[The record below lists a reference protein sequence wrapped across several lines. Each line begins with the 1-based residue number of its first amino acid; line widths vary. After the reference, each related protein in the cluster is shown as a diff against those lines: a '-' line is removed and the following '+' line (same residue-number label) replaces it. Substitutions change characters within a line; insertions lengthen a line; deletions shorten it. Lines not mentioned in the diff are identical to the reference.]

1 MVVEVVVAEVGAVV
15 VAEVEDPDGLV
26 EAPETIDPTPS
37 PSPSVPPTT
46 PSPSR
51 ILPKGFFICVLSL
64 LRSGSIASADIVCV
78 VLSTPQ

>member
-15 VAEVEDPDGLV
+15 VAVFEEPDGLV
-26 EAPETIDPTPS
+26 AAPETIDPIPS
-37 PSPSVPPTT
+37 PNPSVPPTT

-51 ILPKGFFICVLSL
+51 ILAKGFFICILSF
-64 LRSGSIASADIVCV
+64 LRSGSIASPDIVRV